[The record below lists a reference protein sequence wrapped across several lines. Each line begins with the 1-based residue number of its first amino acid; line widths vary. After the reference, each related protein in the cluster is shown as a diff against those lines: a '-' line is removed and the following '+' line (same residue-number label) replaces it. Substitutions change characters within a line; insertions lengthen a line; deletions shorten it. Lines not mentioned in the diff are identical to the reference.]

1 MCILK
6 KITESK
12 KRKEELQ
19 RLQESERALASELS
33 DMRQKERARQKSMDR
48 ITLEEC
54 TRMNQVLGWTVLLES
69 GHIKKLGR
77 L

>member
-1 MCILK
+1 MKLF
-6 KITESK
+6 K
-12 KRKEELQ
+12 KRVERAAELQ

-54 TRMNQVLGWTVLLES
+54 NRMNQVLGWTVLLES

>member
-1 MCILK
+1 MKLF
-6 KITESK
+6 K
-12 KRKEELQ
+12 KRVERAAELQ

-69 GHIKKLGR
+69 GHLKKLGR